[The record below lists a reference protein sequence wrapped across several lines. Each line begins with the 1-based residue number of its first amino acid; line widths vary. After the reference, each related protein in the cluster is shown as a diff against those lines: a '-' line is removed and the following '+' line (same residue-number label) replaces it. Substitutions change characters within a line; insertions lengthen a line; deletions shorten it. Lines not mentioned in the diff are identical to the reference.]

1 MNLFLYELISWQH
14 FSCRLNLF
22 IETFC
27 GLKVPAG
34 DQAAL
39 SNSVMELP
47 CKLDG
52 LELTNHIKDLFC
64 DMTKREMM
72 LHSVVTISGESLV
85 WKWRHPFQV

>member
-1 MNLFLYELISWQH
+1 MNAFNSSEH
-14 FSCRLNLF
+14 FSFGCNQCQFSDAFCR
-22 IETFC
+22 
-27 GLKVPAG
+27 LKVPAG
-34 DQAAL
+34 NQAAL
-39 SNSVMELP
+39 SAKTMELP

-64 DMTKREMM
+64 DVTKREMM